1 MSEELQPN
9 ENSQEELT
17 TGLKILSFCAPIA
30 GVIIYFMNKDEHP
43 KKAKTACYASLIGVG
58 VILVLTILFTVL
70 GFIGAAA
77 GAASG
82 GY

>member
-1 MSEELQPN
+1 MSEQLPPN
-9 ENSQEELT
+9 ENPQDELS
-17 TGLKILSFCAPIA
+17 TGLKILSFCVPLA
-30 GVIIYFMNKDEHP
+30 GLILYFTSKDEYP

-58 VILVLTILFTVL
+58 VILILSILLSAL

-77 GAASG
+77 GG